1 MIYIHSKKTL
11 SFFCAWMIITP
22 TLSIQRH
29 LIWLKF
35 SNKTNGF
42 YCSLVV
48 VVIFFIL
55 FILWF
60 IKASKQTLWIF
71 ISELLDTH
79 SRNIVIFFHDLQN
92 GFSFL
97 AFKHHLIFSISN
109 QFLLLLLFF
118 VLNSISNRNGISYM
132 HNGNRIGFNSKV
144 YKFSRWMMMMMVW
157 MCIWPLSFLFHF
169 VYFVYVFFYII
180 HQVMKTHTHTH
191 K

>member
-1 MIYIHSKKTL
+1 MYGPCIMYKQTQKWYVNVHFFVRHWHNLSVHPCGQTKQQQNRSKKKPIFFLIPSWWFIFIQKKTL

-71 ISELLDTH
+71 ISELLDT
-79 SRNIVIFFHDLQN
+79 D
-92 GFSFL
+92 
-97 AFKHHLIFSISN
+97 
-109 QFLLLLLFF
+109 
-118 VLNSISNRNGISYM
+118 
-132 HNGNRIGFNSKV
+132 
-144 YKFSRWMMMMMVW
+144 
-157 MCIWPLSFLFHF
+157 
-169 VYFVYVFFYII
+169 
-180 HQVMKTHTHTH
+180 THTHTVEISSFFFMTFKMDFH
-191 K
+191 FLPSNII